1 MFLKNMFFYL
11 IIKLSATASAQD
23 ADFTYNGFAAAKLRL
38 DGIAEITPNGLLR
51 LTDTRLQDKGHA
63 FHPPPVSFRNSTSG
77 KALSFSTSFIFA
89 IVPRYP
95 DLFGHGL
102 AFVLA
107 HSVDLSYALPSQ
119 YMGLF
124 NANNSN
130 SSNQIVAIEF
140 DTNMNP
146 EFGDI
151 DNNHVGIDVS
161 SPRSVNSSHAAYF
174 TNDNGAGFKNL
185 SLVSGKPIQAWIEYS
200 HMDGLLNVTL
210 APIDIPK
217 PVVPCLS
224 SNVNLSS
231 LISDYMYVGFSS
243 SVGTFKTSHYILGW
257 SFKLNGR
264 AQALDFSRLPSL
276 PHTPSKSSIESWKIG
291 LPIILAILLL
301 LIIIIGTIFL
311 VKRKIKFR
319 EVFEDWELEYGPQR
333 FSYKDLFLATK
344 GFTDQQ
350 LLGAGGFGS
359 VYKGVL
365 PKTDIQVAVKQVSHE
380 SRQGM
385 REFIAEI
392 VSIGRL
398 SHRNL
403 VRLLGYCRRKGELL
417 LVYEFMPNGS
427 LDKFLFNQPQ
437 FMLSWEQR
445 FQIIKGVA
453 SALYYLH
460 EGWEQVVVH
469 RDIKASNILLD
480 DQMNGR
486 LGDFGLARLYDHG
499 TDPQTTHVV
508 GTLGYLAPELTKI
521 SKPTTSTDV
530 FAFGGFLL
538 EVACG
543 RRPIEIRASE
553 EDVVLVDKVLECWK
567 AGTILEA
574 RDPNLGNEYILEEME
589 MVLKL
594 GLLCSHPNCSFRPT
608 MWLVVRILERD
619 APLPGM
625 SEDFWSAEISAMGEG
640 GFDNIGMSDSSLLT
654 MSACSPSTMESLP
667 LTSG

>member
-1 MFLKNMFFYL
+1 MFPKNMFFFL
-11 IIKLSATASAQD
+11 ILTLTTASAQD
-23 ADFTYNGFAAAKLRL
+23 DDFTYNGFGFAKLHL
-38 DGIAEITPNGLLR
+38 DGIAEIATNGLLI
-51 LTDTRLQDKGHA
+51 LTDNTRLQAKGHA
-63 FHPPPVSFRNSTSG
+63 FHPSPLCFRNSTTG

-89 IVPRYP
+89 IVPKYQ

-107 HSVDLSYALPSQ
+107 HSVNLSYALPSQ
-119 YMGLF
+119 YLGLF
-124 NANNSN
+124 NTNNSD

-161 SPRSVNSSHAAYF
+161 SPKSINSSHAAYF

-185 SLVSGKPIQAWIEYS
+185 SLASGKPIQAWIEYS

-210 APIDIPK
+210 APIDATK
-217 PVVPCLS
+217 PGVPCLS

-231 LISDYMYVGFSS
+231 LISDHMYVGFSS
-243 SVGTFKTSHYILGW
+243 SVGSFITSHYILGW

-276 PHTPSKSSIESWKIG
+276 PHTPSKSSLESWKIG
-291 LPIILAILLL
+291 LPIILAILFL
-301 LIIIIGTIFL
+301 LIIITGIIFL
-311 VKRKIKFR
+311 VKSKIKFR

-333 FSYKDLFLATK
+333 FCYKDLFLATM
-344 GFTDQQ
+344 GFKDQQ
-350 LLGAGGFGS
+350 LLGAGGFGR

-392 VSIGRL
+392 VSLGRL
-398 SHRNL
+398 RHRNL
-403 VRLLGYCRRKGELL
+403 VQLLGYCRRKGELL

-427 LDKFLFNQPQ
+427 LDKFLFNQPKL
-437 FMLSWEQR
+437 MLSWGQR

-460 EGWEQVVVH
+460 EEWEKVVVH

-499 TDPQTTHVV
+499 TDPRTTHVV
-508 GTLGYLAPELTKI
+508 GTLGYLAPELTKTG
-521 SKPTTSTDV
+521 KATTSTDV

-543 RRPIEIRASE
+543 RRPIEIRPSE
-553 EDVVLVDKVLECWK
+553 EDIVLANKVLECWK

-574 RDPNLGNEYILEEME
+574 RDPNLGIEYVVQEME

-594 GLLCSHPNCSFRPT
+594 GLLCSHPNSSSRPP
-608 MWLVVRILERD
+608 MRLVMQIMERE
-619 APLPGM
+619 APLPEM
-625 SEDFWSAEISAMGEG
+625 SEDGWNAEISAMGNEG
-640 GFDNIGMSDSSLLT
+640 FSDVGMSNSSLSS
-654 MSACSPSTMESLP
+654 MFACSNNGTAL
-667 LTSG
+667 LTGR

>member
-1 MFLKNMFFYL
+1 MFPKNMFFFL
-11 IIKLSATASAQD
+11 ILTLATASAED
-23 ADFTYNGFAAAKLRL
+23 EDFTYNGFGAAKLRL
-38 DGIAEITPNGLLR
+38 DGIAEITTNGLLM
-51 LTDTRLQDKGHA
+51 LTDTRQPAKGHA
-63 FHPPPVSFRNSTSG
+63 FLPTPIRFKNSTTG

-89 IVPRYP
+89 MIPKYE
-95 DLFGHGL
+95 DLFGHGI

-107 HSVDLSYALPSQ
+107 QSADLSYALPSQ
-119 YMGLF
+119 FLGLF
-124 NANNSN
+124 NSSNSY

-140 DTNMNP
+140 DSNLNP
-146 EFGDI
+146 EFNDI
-151 DNNHVGIDVS
+151 DNNHVGIDVNSPKSIS
-161 SPRSVNSSHAAYF
+161 SLHAAYY
-174 TNDNGAGFKNL
+174 TNDDGGGFKNL

-200 HMDGLLNVTL
+200 HLDGLLNVTL
-210 APIDIPK
+210 APIDVAK
-217 PVVPCLS
+217 PGVPRLS

-231 LISDYMYVGFSS
+231 LISDSMYVGFSS
-243 SVGTFKTSHYILGW
+243 SVGPFITSHYILGW

-264 AQALDFSRLPSL
+264 AKALDLSRLPSL
-276 PHTPSKSSIESWKIG
+276 PRTGSKSRLESWKIG
-291 LPIILAILLL
+291 LLIILAILFL
-301 LIIIIGTIFL
+301 LIITIGIILL
-311 VKRKIKFR
+311 VNSRIKFR

-333 FSYKDLFLATK
+333 FCFKDLFLATK
-344 GFTDQQ
+344 GFRDQH
-350 LLGAGGFGS
+350 LLGAGGFGK
-359 VYKGVL
+359 VYRGVL
-365 PKTDIQVAVKQVSHE
+365 PNTGIQVAVKQVSHE

-398 SHRNL
+398 RHRNL
-403 VRLLGYCRRKGELL
+403 VQLLGYCRRKRELL
-417 LVYEFMPNGS
+417 LVYEFMPNSS
-427 LDKFLFNQPQ
+427 LDKYLFNQPKS
-437 FMLSWEQR
+437 MLSWGQR

-460 EGWEQVVVH
+460 EGWEKVVVH

-508 GTLGYLAPELTKI
+508 GTLGYLAPELAKTGKA
-521 SKPTTSTDV
+521 TTSTDV

-553 EDVVLVDKVLECWK
+553 QDIVLVDKVLECWK

-574 RDPNLGNEYILEEME
+574 RDPNLGNEYIAEEME

-594 GLLCSHPNCSFRPT
+594 GLLCSHPNSSSRPP
-608 MWLVVRILERD
+608 MRLVILILERE
-619 APLPGM
+619 APLPEI
-625 SEDFWSAEISAMGEG
+625 SEDGWNGEISAMGEE
-640 GFDNIGMSDSSLLT
+640 GFVDIGMSDSSLLT
-654 MSACSPSTMESLP
+654 MSPFSASTTESVP
-667 LTSG
+667 LTGR

>member
-1 MFLKNMFFYL
+1 MFPMNMIFFL
-11 IIKLSATASAQD
+11 ILTLTTVSAQD
-23 ADFTYNGFAAAKLRL
+23 ADFTYNGFGAAKLRL

-51 LTDTRLQDKGHA
+51 LTDTRLLAKGHA
-63 FHPPPVSFRNSTSG
+63 FYPSPLRFRNSTTG

-89 IVPRYP
+89 IVPKYP

-119 YMGLF
+119 YLGLF
-124 NANNSN
+124 NANNSD

-161 SPRSVNSSHAAYF
+161 SPRSINSSHAAYF

-231 LISDYMYVGFSS
+231 LISDDMYVGFSS
-243 SVGTFKTSHYILGW
+243 SVGNFITCHYILGW

-264 AQALDFSRLPSL
+264 VPALDFSRLPSL
-276 PHTPSKSSIESWKIG
+276 PHTPSKSSLESWKIG
-291 LPIILAILLL
+291 LLIILSILLL
-301 LIIIIGTIFL
+301 LIIIIGIIFL
-311 VKRKIKFR
+311 VKRESKFR

-333 FSYKDLFLATK
+333 FCYKDLFLATM
-344 GFTDQQ
+344 GFKDQQ
-350 LLGAGGFGS
+350 LLGAGGFGR

-380 SRQGM
+380 SRQGIS
-385 REFIAEI
+385 EFIAEI

-398 SHRNL
+398 RHRNL
-403 VRLLGYCRRKGELL
+403 AQLLGYCRRKGELL
-417 LVYEFMPNGS
+417 LVYEFMTNGS
-427 LDKFLFNQPQ
+427 LDKFLFNQPKL
-437 FMLSWEQR
+437 MLSWGRR
-445 FQIIKGVA
+445 FHIIKGVA

-460 EGWEQVVVH
+460 EGWEKVVVH

-486 LGDFGLARLYDHG
+486 VGDFGLARLYDHG

-508 GTLGYLAPELTKI
+508 GTLGYLAPEL
-521 SKPTTSTDV
+521 SKTGKATTSTDV

-553 EDVVLVDKVLECWK
+553 EDVVLVDKVLKYWK

-574 RDPNLGNEYILEEME
+574 GDPNLGNEYIVEEME

-594 GLLCSHPNCSFRPT
+594 GLLCSHPNSNSRPP
-608 MWLVVRILERD
+608 MRLVMRILERD
-619 APLPGM
+619 APLPEI
-625 SEDFWSAEISAMGEG
+625 SEDGWNAEISAMAEG
-640 GFDNIGMSDSSLLT
+640 GFDNIGMSDGSLLN
-654 MSACSPSTMESLP
+654 MFACSASTTESAL
-667 LTSG
+667 LTGR

>member
-1 MFLKNMFFYL
+1 MFPKNMFFFL
-11 IIKLSATASAQD
+11 ILTLTTASVQD
-23 ADFTYNGFAAAKLRL
+23 DNFTYNGFGAAKLHL
-38 DGIAEITPNGLLR
+38 DGIAEIAPNGLLI
-51 LTDTRLQDKGHA
+51 LTDTREPAKGHA
-63 FHPPPVSFRNSTSG
+63 FLPTPLRFKNSTTG

-89 IVPRYP
+89 IVPKYQ
-95 DLFGHGL
+95 DLFGHGI

-107 HSVDLSYALPSQ
+107 QSANLSYALPSQ
-119 YMGLF
+119 FLGLF
-124 NANNSN
+124 NSSN
-130 SSNQIVAIEF
+130 PYSSNQIVAIEF

-146 EFGDI
+146 EFNDI
-151 DNNHVGIDVS
+151 DNNHVGIDVNGPKSLS
-161 SPRSVNSSHAAYF
+161 SKHAAY
-174 TNDNGAGFKNL
+174 DNGGGLKSLN
-185 SLVSGKPIQAWIEYS
+185 LVSGKPIQAWIEYN
-200 HMDGLLNVTL
+200 HLDGQLNVTL
-210 APIDIPK
+210 APADVAK
-217 PVVPCLS
+217 PSVPCLS

-231 LISDYMYVGFSS
+231 WISDYMYVGFSS
-243 SVGTFKTSHYILGW
+243 AVGPFITSHYMLGW
-257 SFKLNGR
+257 SFKLNGK
-264 AQALDFSRLPSL
+264 AQALDLSQLPSL
-276 PHTPSKSSIESWKIG
+276 PRIGSKSTLESWKIG
-291 LPIILAILLL
+291 LLIILAIVLL
-301 LIIIIGTIFL
+301 LIITIGVIFF
-311 VKRKIKFR
+311 VKSSTKFR

-333 FSYKDLFLATK
+333 FCYKDLFLATK
-344 GFTDQQ
+344 GFRDQH
-350 LLGAGGFGS
+350 LLGAGGFGR

-365 PKTDIQVAVKQVSHE
+365 PDSEIPVAVKQVSHE

-398 SHRNL
+398 RHRNL
-403 VRLLGYCRRKGELL
+403 VQLLGYCRRKGELL
-417 LVYEFMPNGS
+417 LVYEFMPNSS
-427 LDKFLFNQPQ
+427 LDKYLFNQPKL
-437 FMLSWEQR
+437 MLSWGQR
-445 FQIIKGVA
+445 FHIIKGVA

-460 EGWEQVVVH
+460 EGWEKVVVH

-508 GTLGYLAPELTKI
+508 GTLGYLAPELTKTG
-521 SKPTTSTDV
+521 KATTGTDV

-574 RDPNLGNEYILEEME
+574 RDPNLGNQYIVEEME

-594 GLLCSHPNCSFRPT
+594 GLLCSHPNSSSRPP
-608 MWLVVRILERD
+608 MRLVMRILERD
-619 APLPGM
+619 APLPEI
-625 SEDFWSAEISAMGEG
+625 SEDGWNAEVSGMGEG
-640 GFDNIGMSDSSLLT
+640 GFDNYGMSGSSLLT

-667 LTSG
+667 LTGR